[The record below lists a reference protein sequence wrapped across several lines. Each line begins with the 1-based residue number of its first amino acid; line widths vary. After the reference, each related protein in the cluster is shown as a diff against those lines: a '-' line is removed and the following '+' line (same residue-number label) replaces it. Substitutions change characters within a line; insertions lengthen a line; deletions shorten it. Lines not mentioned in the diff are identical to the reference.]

1 MVFVFCIW
9 RFGEVADKRR
19 LLILEPSFRRR
30 KDDGLLPVLERYD
43 ASFSSALKV
52 FVKTLKKREK
62 SIRTC

>member
-1 MVFVFCIW
+1 
-9 RFGEVADKRR
+9 VADKRR

-43 ASFSSALKV
+43 ASFSSVLKV